1 MSERYKKR
9 IGIFGENLAKNFLI
23 RRGYEI
29 ISSNVKLSYLEID
42 IIAREKN
49 EIVFVEVKT
58 RAYGNLGS
66 ADEALTACQTKNL
79 KRAISM
85 YCGQKKLNINNVR
98 LDFISVDI
106 DRENKKAKIKHY
118 KEIF

>member
-1 MSERYKKR
+1 
-9 IGIFGENLAKNFLI
+9 
-23 RRGYEI
+23 
-29 ISSNVKLSYLEID
+29 
-42 IIAREKN
+42 
-49 EIVFVEVKT
+49 
-58 RAYGNLGS
+58 
-66 ADEALTACQTKNL
+66 
-79 KRAISM
+79 M